1 MKLIM
6 VPPLSFK
13 SFHTLVETQQNQQK
27 DVNKKKNRCE
37 KHLFYSK

>member
-27 DVNKKKNRCE
+27 DVNKKK
-37 KHLFYSK
+37 KQVWKALILQ

>member
-13 SFHTLVETQQNQQK
+13 LFRTLVETQQNQQK
-27 DVNKKKNRCE
+27 DVNKKNPRCE